1 MTDIYMKS
9 KNDLT
14 PQEQIEILEMEI
26 AAGEK
31 LLKDRKAWLHNDFN
45 KKRST
50 YSSIAADTRELK
62 DKIDE
67 KKSELTDLKKK
78 IA

>member
-1 MTDIYMKS
+1 
-9 KNDLT
+9 
-14 PQEQIEILEMEI
+14 MEI